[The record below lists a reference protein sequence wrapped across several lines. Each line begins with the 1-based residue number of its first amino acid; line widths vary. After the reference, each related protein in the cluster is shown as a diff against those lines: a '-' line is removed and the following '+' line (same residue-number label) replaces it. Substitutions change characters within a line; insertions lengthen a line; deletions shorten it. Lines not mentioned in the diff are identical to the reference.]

1 MIAAVAAA
9 MMLASA
15 VPANPG
21 DSISLATPNGVLAGT
36 LELPATCPCP
46 VVLIIA
52 GSGPTDRDGN
62 SPLLTG
68 ANNSLKYLAEGLA
81 AKGIAS
87 VRYDKRGI
95 GASKAA
101 MHGGESDLRF
111 DDYVNDAVGWLEKLH
126 ADKRFT
132 TVSVVGHSEGSL
144 IGMIAAREAKA
155 DGFVSIAGA
164 GRAAGKIIHEQL
176 ASRVPPEL
184 LAAADRTIAQLERGE
199 TPDSA
204 PPALGA
210 LFRPSVQPYL
220 ISWFKYDPAA
230 EIGKLAIPTLIVQG
244 TTDIQVSVADA
255 KALGAAQPK
264 ATLLLIDGMNHV
276 MKSVPA
282 DQAAQMK
289 SYSDPSLPVVPQ
301 LVEAIAALVARTR
314 RSS

>member
-1 MIAAVAAA
+1 MIAAALAA
-9 MMLASA
+9 MMLASV
-15 VPANPG
+15 VPAAPG
-21 DSISLATPNGVLAGT
+21 DTIDLATPNGTIAGT
-36 LELPATCPCP
+36 LLLPATCPCP

-62 SPLLTG
+62 SPLLPG
-68 ANNSLKYLAEGLA
+68 ANNSLKYLAEALA

-95 GASKAA
+95 GASRAA
-101 MHGGESDLRF
+101 MQGGEAELRF
-111 DDYVNDAVGWLEKLH
+111 DDYVDDAAGWLAKLR
-126 ADKRFT
+126 ADHRFT

-144 IGMIAAREAKA
+144 IGMIAARRAKA
-155 DGFVSIAGA
+155 DAFVSIAGA
-164 GRAAGKIIHEQL
+164 GRRAGAIIHEQL
-176 ASRVPPEL
+176 AARVPPEL

-230 EIGKLAIPTLIVQG
+230 EIAKLTIPTLIVQG

-264 ATLLLIDGMNHV
+264 ATLVIVDGMNHV

-282 DQAAQMK
+282 DQAAQVK
-289 SYSDPSLPVVPQ
+289 SYGDPTLPVVPQ
-301 LVEAIAALVARTR
+301 LVDAIAALVAGTH

>member
-1 MIAAVAAA
+1 MITLALTAL
-9 MMLASA
+9 MLSSA
-15 VPANPG
+15 TVSDLG
-21 DSISLATPNGVLAGT
+21 DSISVQTPTGSLAGT
-36 LELPATCPCP
+36 LELPASCPCP

-62 SPLLTG
+62 SRMLPG

-95 GASKAA
+95 GASKGA
-101 MHGGESDLRF
+101 MPASESDLRF
-111 DDYVNDAVGWLEKLH
+111 DDYVADAVAWLTKLR

-144 IGMIAAREAKA
+144 IGMLAARQARA
-155 DGFVSIAGA
+155 DAFVSIAGI
-164 GRAAGKIIHEQL
+164 GRPAAKVLHEQL
-176 ASRVPPEL
+176 ASRLPPEM
-184 LAAADRTIAQLERGE
+184 LAAADRTLGQLEKGE

-204 PPALGA
+204 PPALAA

-220 ISWFKYDPAA
+220 ISWFRYDPAA
-230 EIGKLAIPTLIVQG
+230 EIAKLTIPALIVQG
-244 TTDIQVSVADA
+244 TTDIQVGVADA

-264 ATLLLIDGMNHV
+264 ATLLIIDGMNHV

-282 DQAAQMK
+282 DQAAQLK
-289 SYSDPSLPVVPQ
+289 SYGDPSLPVVP
-301 LVEAIAALVARTR
+301 ALVDAVSELVRKAGR
-314 RSS
+314 

>member
-1 MIAAVAAA
+1 VIAIALTV
-9 MMLASA
+9 MMLSST
-15 VPANPG
+15 VPAEPG
-21 DSISLATPNGVLAGT
+21 DSISLDTPNGTLAGT
-36 LELPATCPCP
+36 LELPAKCPCP
-46 VVLIIA
+46 VALIIA

-62 SPLLTG
+62 SPLLPG
-68 ANNSLKYLAEGLA
+68 PNNSLQYLAEALA

-111 DDYVNDAVGWLEKLH
+111 DDYVKDAVGWLGKLR

-132 TVSVVGHSEGSL
+132 TVSVIGHSEGSL
-144 IGMIAAREAKA
+144 IGMIAARQAKA

-176 ASRVPPEL
+176 ISRVPPEL
-184 LAAADRTIAQLERGE
+184 LAAADRAIAQLERGE
-199 TPDSA
+199 TTDSA

-220 ISWFKYDPAA
+220 ISWFRYDPAI
-230 EIGKLAIPTLIVQG
+230 EIAKLTIPSLIVQG
-244 TTDIQVSVADA
+244 TTDIQVGVDDA

-289 SYSDPSLPVVPQ
+289 SYSDPSLPIVPQ
-301 LVEAIAALVARTR
+301 LVDAIAALVAGAH